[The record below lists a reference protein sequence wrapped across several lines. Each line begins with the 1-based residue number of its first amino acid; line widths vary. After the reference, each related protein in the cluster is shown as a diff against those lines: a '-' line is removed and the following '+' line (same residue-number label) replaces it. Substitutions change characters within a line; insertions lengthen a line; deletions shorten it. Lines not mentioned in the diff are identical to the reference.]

1 MLRDITPKL
10 DERVRQALSLRRPYR
25 INLYHAP
32 GAGGTTLAK
41 RIIWNLHRQYPCV
54 LYNSFTPCE
63 TIERIS
69 YFGITGHPV
78 LAVIDGGLLIIEM
91 LTLYTSNGC
100 ASSFCGNASGFKIL

>member
-54 LYNSFTPCE
+54 LLT
-63 TIERIS
+63 
-69 YFGITGHPV
+69 V
-78 LAVIDGGLLIIEM
+78 LHRVKRLKGFHILVLPDIQCWLLSM
-91 LTLYTSNGC
+91 VACSL
-100 ASSFCGNASGFKIL
+100 